1 MKQIRTLK
9 PDEIEVRVG
18 TIKDTGISL
27 LLYKDARC
35 DMNILD
41 ETFGIMGWKRKH
53 EMIDRA
59 LFCTVS
65 IRDENGEW
73 VSKQDVGVQSYAE
86 PTKGM
91 ASDAFKRA
99 CFNIGIGRELY
110 TAPLIWI
117 PIERVYVIKEDGKLK
132 VKDTFH
138 VSYISYDDEGKVIQ
152 TLEICN
158 QHNRIVYQRKV
169 NSQTAPQS
177 FPSHEVK
184 KISKVEMN
192 RLYAEMQR
200 TGVTESDIMER
211 YPIPLTNL
219 TEGDYRKIMSALK
232 QTKTRVG

>member
-158 QHNRIVYQRKV
+158 QHNIKRIHTIHGFIDRYFIRSCADNPCIDKSPCTETCD
-169 NSQTAPQS
+169 NDRADRSHGSEES
-177 FPSHEVK
+177 FGVK
-184 KISKVEMN
+184 LRIF
-192 RLYAEMQR
+192 AEFLI
-200 TGVTESDIMER
+200 TV
-211 YPIPLTNL
+211 
-219 TEGDYRKIMSALK
+219 
-232 QTKTRVG
+232 

>member
-27 LLYKDARC
+27 LLYKNARC
-35 DMNILD
+35 DMSILD
-41 ETFGIMGWKRKH
+41 ETFGIMGWKREH
-53 EMIDRA
+53 EMIDKA

-110 TAPLIWI
+110 TAPRIWV
-117 PIERVYVIKEDGKLK
+117 PIERVYIIKEDGKVK

-138 VSYISYDDEGKVIQ
+138 VSYISYDNEGKVIQ
-152 TLEICN
+152 CLEIRN
-158 QHNRIVYQRKV
+158 QYNKIVYQKKV
-169 NSQTAPQS
+169 NNQTAPQS
-177 FPSHEVK
+177 FPSCEAK
-184 KISKVEMN
+184 KISEMEMN
-192 RLYAEMQR
+192 QLYAEMQR
-200 TGVTESDIMER
+200 TGVTEQDIMER
-211 YPIPLTNL
+211 YPVPLANL
-219 TEGDYRKIMSALK
+219 TERDYRKIMSALK
-232 QTKTRVG
+232 KTGTRVG